1 MISAQA
7 HIPFIYCRHKFL
19 YLATIAICLLTI
31 VRAEASP
38 SALSVQVEV
47 FTTTSRMVVGQPADI
62 KKRKDGDHVEIEV
75 YELDEIQL
83 VEEQLSRDLP
93 TNPDQAKRLVIH
105 RISDMD
111 EQYRAHLQRSAFSL
125 TRAIQY
131 GINRYPAVVF
141 DETTVVYGV
150 VDLVEA
156 LRIYQRWLD
165 VGGL

>member
-1 MISAQA
+1 MNRAQA
-7 HIPFIYCRHKFL
+7 HILFICCRHKFL
-19 YLATIAICLLTI
+19 CLATIAICLLTTF
-31 VRAEASP
+31 RAEASP
-38 SALSVQVEV
+38 PAVSVQVEV
-47 FTTTSRMVVGQPADI
+47 FTTTSCMVVGQPADT
-62 KKRKDGDHVEIEV
+62 KEQKDSDRVAIEV

-83 VEEQLSRDLP
+83 VEAQLSRDIP
-93 TNPDQAKRLVIH
+93 ANPAQAKRLALH

-111 EQYRAHLQRSAFSL
+111 EQYRAHVQRSAFGL

-131 GINRYPAVVF
+131 GINRYPAIVF

-165 VGGL
+165 VGGS